1 MKTRITGTIF
11 ACASV
16 LMLTSCVS
24 SKKYKASQASLQQVR
39 NDSAQLAQ
47 QVSSLNQNVAS
58 MDEKNKTL
66 QQSLDKSTGM
76 YTTQS
81 KTLGYYQDY
90 MTEQQTTITQV
101 SQELKD
107 ALATAGVSDQN
118 IVQMNGNI
126 YVTLDETT
134 AFKNNTSTMTTDGNK
149 VLTSLADVIKK
160 HDDVV
165 VRIDDGVTPTATDA
179 STTMTT
185 TTTSSSTGNSY
196 MGNGTKKVKKTTFT
210 SNTGT
215 GTTTKTTS
223 TAVVKKRAP
232 RKYSTESNSLTF
244 STKGVSKKSS
254 AAWAMKTGR
263 VNAVAKGLLKSGVK
277 KVHISAQPIPA
288 NYTADDNK
296 TIKVIVTPKVKDFTA
311 PAGSTVSTT
320 GTNQ

>member
-1 MKTRITGTIF
+1 
-11 ACASV
+11 
-16 LMLTSCVS
+16 MLTSCVS

-58 MDEKNKTL
+58 MEEKNKSL
-66 QQSLDKSTGM
+66 QTSLDKSTGM

-107 ALATAGVSDQN
+107 ALTQAGVSDQN

-134 AFKNNTSTMTTDGNK
+134 AFKKNTSTMTTDGSK

-165 VRIDDGVTPTATDA
+165 VRIDDGVTPAATDETT
-179 STTMTT
+179 TTMAT
-185 TTTSSSTGNSY
+185 TTTSSSGNSSFT
-196 MGNGTKKVKKTTFT
+196 GNGTKKVKKTSMASST
-210 SNTGT
+210 SGT
-215 GTTTKTTS
+215 SSGTTASSS
-223 TAVVKKRAP
+223 TAVAKKRAP

-254 AAWAMKTGR
+254 KAWAMKTGR
-263 VNAVAKGLLKSGVK
+263 VNAVAKGLLKNGVK
-277 KVHISAQPIPA
+277 KVHVSAQPIPA
-288 NYTADDNK
+288 NYSADGNN